1 MERLINSWQTN
12 AAATNWIQQEKEDTW
27 SQVPTWIEII
37 VSALTWEC
45 SFRWKA
51 TFVWYLLWDL
61 YKQILDTC
69 ITYEDK
75 FELKNVPVAFA

>member
-1 MERLINSWQTN
+1 MESGSNMDRDYCFGINLRVFL
-12 AAATNWIQQEKEDTW
+12 
-27 SQVPTWIEII
+27 QVEGHICVIFI
-37 VSALTWEC
+37 VG
-45 SFRWKA
+45 
-51 TFVWYLLWDL
+51 L